1 MSKFKESLEYQQ
13 KVNEAASAIMDY
25 FEHEMAY
32 HEHVEKMADMQIE
45 ILKMVEVAKTFDY
58 GKQFMDQSQIDFDE
72 IVYFLMDVRQFLKF
86 LKPFAELTNSRAV

>member
-25 FEHEMAY
+25 FEHEMKY

-45 ILKMVEVAKTFDY
+45 ILKMVEVVKAFDH
-58 GKQFMDQSQIDFDE
+58 GKKFMDQAGIDFDE
-72 IVYFLMDVRQFLKF
+72 IVCFLMDVRQFLKF
-86 LKPFAELTNSRAV
+86 LKPFAELSNKEV